1 MPLRRTRGSLAAEC
15 ARPAWSTA
23 CGRRARLAVLC
34 CLCLGA
40 LLLARPEEASGQPS
54 GVGSPPQVMLNSKEQ
69 AYLRENPSVP
79 LCVDPDWPP
88 FERINEQG
96 QHEGIAAD
104 LLALVSVRTGLRF
117 ELLHTAT
124 WEESLEAAAT
134 GRCKVLSFLN
144 VSPKREQWL
153 LFTEPLLND
162 PNVFITREEH
172 PYIADPAG
180 LDRETIAVPVGSS
193 VEELLRRSYPNLTV
207 VTTQT
212 EDEALALV
220 SERKADMT
228 MRSLIVA
235 ASTIRKQG
243 LFNLKIAGQIP
254 DYGNRLRMGVVKD
267 EPVLRAILDKG
278 VATITPRERD
288 QSVARHTAINVQMGV
303 DYSLVAKVA
312 LAALAALAVALYW
325 TLRLR
330 SLNRELKRLSE
341 TDLLTGLY
349 NRSLLDARL
358 REEFERARRY
368 NRPLSLVMLDID
380 RFKAI
385 NDEFGHLMGDKMLQ
399 AIAARA
405 RASLRATDIL
415 GRWGGEEFLV
425 LCPETV
431 AKDAHAVAERIRAAV
446 AEGEYPSGRTH
457 SVSAGVASMAAQDSV
472 DTLLQRA
479 DTALYQAKNSGRD
492 QVCGDEA

>member
-1 MPLRRTRGSLAAEC
+1 MPQRSTQDSLAEEC
-15 ARPAWSTA
+15 ARPARSTA
-23 CGRRARLAVLC
+23 CDRLARLAAL

-40 LLLARPEEASGQPS
+40 LLLLARPEAAYCQAGAD
-54 GVGSPPQVMLNSKEQ
+54 SPPLLTLSPKEQ
-69 AYLRENPSVP
+69 AYLREHPSVP

-96 QHEGIAAD
+96 EHEGIAAD
-104 LLALVSVRTGLRF
+104 LLALVSARTGLRF
-117 ELLHTAT
+117 ELVRTAN

-134 GRCKVLSFLN
+134 GRCKALSFLN

-193 VEELLRRSYPNLTV
+193 VEELLRRSYPNLVV

-212 EDEALALV
+212 EDEALAMV

-254 DYGNRLRMGVVKD
+254 DYANRLRMGVVKD

-312 LAALAALAVALYW
+312 LAALAVLAVALYW
-325 TLRLR
+325 SLRLR
-330 SLNRELKRLSE
+330 ALNRELKRLSE

-368 NRPLSLVMLDID
+368 SRPLSLVMLDID

-399 AIAARA
+399 AIASLA
-405 RASLRATDIL
+405 RASLRTTDVL

-425 LCPETV
+425 LCPETS
-431 AKDAHAVAERIRAAV
+431 AEDALAVAERIRDAV
-446 AEGEYPSGRTH
+446 AKGRYPSGRAHT
-457 SVSAGVASMAAQDSV
+457 VSAGVASMAPEDSV
-472 DTLLQRA
+472 DLLLQRA
-479 DTALYQAKNSGRD
+479 DTALYRAKNSGRNR
-492 QVCGDEA
+492 VCGDEA